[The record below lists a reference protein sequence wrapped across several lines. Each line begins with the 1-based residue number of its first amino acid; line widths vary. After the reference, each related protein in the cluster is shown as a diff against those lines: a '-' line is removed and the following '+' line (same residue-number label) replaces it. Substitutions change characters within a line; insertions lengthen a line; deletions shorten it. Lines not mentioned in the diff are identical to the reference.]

1 MVSTTEV
8 FNENILMSPGPYVN
22 VKHPSESKSL
32 RQFTELLYVK
42 NKTAV
47 RQLCAD
53 KSKRKALISG
63 SMLWSS
69 IPNM

>member
-1 MVSTTEV
+1 MLSTPEGFTD
-8 FNENILMSPGPYVN
+8 NSPMLTGPSVT
-22 VKHPSESKSL
+22 VKNSSARKSL
-32 RQFTELLYVK
+32 RQLTELLYVK

-53 KSKRKALISG
+53 KSNRKALISG

>member
-1 MVSTTEV
+1 MLSTPEGFTD
-8 FNENILMSPGPYVN
+8 NSPMLTGPSVT
-22 VKHPSESKSL
+22 VKNSSARKSL

-53 KSKRKALISG
+53 KSNRKALISG